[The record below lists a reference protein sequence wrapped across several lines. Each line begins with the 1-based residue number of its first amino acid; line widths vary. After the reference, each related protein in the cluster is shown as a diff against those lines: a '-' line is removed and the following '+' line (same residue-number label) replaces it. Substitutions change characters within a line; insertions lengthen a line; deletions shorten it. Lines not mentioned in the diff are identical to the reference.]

1 MGLINAQFSDDVFFI
16 QWQFLSEKPGV
27 HCTVTVCLAYLYH
40 SLASSIPCSV
50 AITRL
55 MNLLIS
61 GRVPIGLGS
70 KATPSLVVTSAFV
83 ARQHSYH
90 LALWSSLVRANTTTF
105 GNVAMTHYTTGESP
119 SVNRFF

>member
-1 MGLINAQFSDDVFFI
+1 MGLINAQFSDDVLFI

-27 HCTVTVCLAYLYH
+27 HSTVKVCLAYLYH

-50 AITRL
+50 AIARL

-70 KATPSLVVTSAFV
+70 KATPSLVVILRLS
-83 ARQHSYH
+83 
-90 LALWSSLVRANTTTF
+90 LASIVTIWPYGLLWSGPTPPHLV
-105 GNVAMTHYTTGESP
+105 M
-119 SVNRFF
+119 